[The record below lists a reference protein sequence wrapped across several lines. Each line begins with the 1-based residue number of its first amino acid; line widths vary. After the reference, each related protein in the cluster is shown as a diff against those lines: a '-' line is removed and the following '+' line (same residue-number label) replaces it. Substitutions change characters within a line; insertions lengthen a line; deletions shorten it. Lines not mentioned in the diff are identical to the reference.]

1 MDSRKNEKKPAEAG
15 FLLCVRATGRR
26 TTNTKAFRKRSLMD
40 TGSLDGVVECAG
52 AVGDPDPVGD
62 HPTLDVERE
71 TALGGGERRG
81 HIFNASVHVIEGK
94 EIRGYCLKEFS
105 FMQFDIR

>member
-40 TGSLDGVVECAG
+40 TGSLDGVPSKPARPR
-52 AVGDPDPVGD
+52 AYLTD
-62 HPTLDVERE
+62 
-71 TALGGGERRG
+71 ERR
-81 HIFNASVHVIEGK
+81 K
-94 EIRGYCLKEFS
+94 KP
-105 FMQFDIR
+105 